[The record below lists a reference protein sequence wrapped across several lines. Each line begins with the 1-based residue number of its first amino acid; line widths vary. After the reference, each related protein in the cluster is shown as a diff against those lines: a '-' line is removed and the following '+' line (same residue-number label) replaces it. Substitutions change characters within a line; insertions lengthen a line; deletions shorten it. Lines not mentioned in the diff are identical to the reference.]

1 MRGKGLMV
9 TINIRRLE
17 WTSSI
22 SRNLKF
28 EKWEFL
34 TFYIYGLQFTHRVL
48 SKNSLEFPRSFQS
61 ENGDSIVQIVVFERF
76 DFSGKFPEETLFI
89 LREQK

>member
-1 MRGKGLMV
+1 MDC
-9 TINIRRLE
+9 
-17 WTSSI
+17 SSPI
-22 SRNLKF
+22 ESLVR
-28 EKWEFL
+28 
-34 TFYIYGLQFTHRVL
+34 TPYIEL
-48 SKNSLEFPRSFQS
+48 PRSFQS